1 MPVIGVAQDITAIVG
16 RVVTRHSLHGGN
28 NHIVVAFNHAYQGL
42 NQGLTVAQVDIQGQS
57 HTTETLCVLTRIKKL
72 LMIGMSQ
79 VIPVRQL
86 AKLKRKY
93 KHCHALLIIQAVSH
107 KLKQSHALQG
117 CGVHG

>member
-16 RVVTRHSLHGGN
+16 RVLTHHFLIHGN
-28 NHIVVAFNHAYQGL
+28 KRIVVAFNHAYQGL
-42 NQGLTVAQVDIQGQS
+42 NQGLTVAQADIRGQS

-86 AKLKRKY
+86 AKLKHKH
-93 KHCHALLIIQAVSH
+93 KHCHALLTIQAVSH
-107 KLKQSHALQG
+107 KLKQSHAHQVY
-117 CGVHG
+117 GVHG